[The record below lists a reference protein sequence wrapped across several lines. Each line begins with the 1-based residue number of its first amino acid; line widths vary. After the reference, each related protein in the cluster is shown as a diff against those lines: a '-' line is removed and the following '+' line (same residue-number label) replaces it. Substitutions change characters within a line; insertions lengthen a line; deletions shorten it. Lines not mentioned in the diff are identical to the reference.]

1 MFLYFTINTESVV
14 TEVFLSVGSIRL
26 SPICVVSGVC
36 LLHVSDSAVDGHR
49 VQTPCQSSAAVLG
62 LGARYHC
69 HVHQQVWYTHTHT
82 WPQSEKTESMWT
94 FICPSNTIHVTI
106 SVLEDSSWTKLC
118 LIPTWLGLWY
128 TRLLST
134 VRFIIYT
141 KIFYRPCI
149 VLFVFLWN
157 LWIVQHLL
165 ILENNYWRSV
175 QYSA

>member
-1 MFLYFTINTESVV
+1 MKAESVF

-82 WPQSEKTESMWT
+82 WPQTEKA
-94 FICPSNTIHVTI
+94 CGPSFAPLTQYM
-106 SVLEDSSWTKLC
+106 S
-118 LIPTWLGLWY
+118 
-128 TRLLST
+128 
-134 VRFIIYT
+134 
-141 KIFYRPCI
+141 
-149 VLFVFLWN
+149 LF
-157 LWIVQHLL
+157 Q
-165 ILENNYWRSV
+165 YWRTHPGQNCVWS
-175 QYSA
+175 QPGWDCGIHACYQRWDLLFIQKYSIELVLYCLSSFEIWRV